1 MSVETVSAPVTA
13 PTAPPVPPVA
23 AEIGYAQKIDERF
36 VAPKFKISSLVL
48 PDEELDSRASPGVV
62 TEDLKNSIAANGI
75 ETPLLLTPLEDG
87 TFQIVDG
94 RRRFKAA
101 KELGL
106 TEVPAFAQLVRG
118 KNEVL
123 RKAGTRNMHQQV
135 LSTYDMA
142 VTIERHVALGDRPA
156 DVAKAYGLSDSYV
169 SQYRGVLKLPQKTQ
183 EAIRRGEL
191 EPGTF
196 TKARAL
202 QRLKENETYQEILT
216 EVAKVVKSETITEI
230 VAAVL
235 KAKEF
240 GFSTD
245 LIEIILMGDL
255 EQDSTD
261 KVIALNK
268 VTDPDE
274 RLKMAKQAAK
284 KNASAADIEEWITDA
299 KRMAKGSEKAKEE
312 ACEYDGRPVKPI
324 KADKLLTMI
333 ETAEEKAKELSKTR
347 EPTAAQMR
355 QRWISE
361 GYLQGLRHAGSLPR
375 VARVEVEE

>member
-1 MSVETVSAPVTA
+1 MSVEMIPA
-13 PTAPPVPPVA
+13 PTVTPVISPAPA
-23 AEIGYAQKIDERF
+23 ITYAKKVDERF
-36 VAPKFKISSLVL
+36 TAPMFKLSLLVL
-48 PDEELDSRASPGVV
+48 PEDDLDSRASPGVV
-62 TEDLKNSIAANGI
+62 TDDLKKSIEANGI
-75 ETPLLLTPLEDG
+75 ETPLLITPLEDG

-94 RRRFKAA
+94 RRRFKTA
-101 KELGL
+101 KELGM

-123 RKAGTRNMHQQV
+123 RKAGTRNMHQQS

-169 SQYRGVLKLPQKTQ
+169 SQYRGVLKLPTVTQ

-202 QRLKENETYQEILT
+202 QRLKENENYQIILT

-235 KAKEF
+235 KAKEYNF
-240 GFSTD
+240 DQD
-245 LIEIILMGDL
+245 LIELILTGDL
-255 EQDSTD
+255 EQDSAD
-261 KVIALNK
+261 KVEVLKK
-268 VTDPDE
+268 VTDPEE

-284 KNASAADIEEWITDA
+284 KNAQAADIEEWLVDA
-299 KRMAKGSEKAKEE
+299 KRTAKGAEKAKDD
-312 ACEYDGRPVKPI
+312 AIEYDGRPIKPL
-324 KADKLLTMI
+324 KAERLLTMI
-333 ETAEEKAKELSKTR
+333 ETAEEKMHEMAKTK
-347 EPTAAQMR
+347 EPTPAQLR

-361 GYLQGLRHAGSLPR
+361 GYVQGLRHAGSLPR
-375 VARVEVEE
+375 VARVEVED

>member
-1 MSVETVSAPVTA
+1 MSVETVATEVVT
-13 PTAPPVPPVA
+13 PQIPFVSP
-23 AEIGYAQKIDERF
+23 EIGYAQRVDDRF
-36 VAPKFKISSLVL
+36 IAPKFKVSLLVL
-48 PDEELDSRASPGVV
+48 PAEELDSRASPGVV
-62 TEDLKNSIAANGI
+62 TEDLKNSISANGI
-75 ETPLLLTPLEDG
+75 ETPLLITPLEDG
-87 TFQIVDG
+87 TFQIIDG
-94 RRRFKAA
+94 RRRYKAA

-123 RKAGTRNMHQQV
+123 RKAGTRNMHQQT

-169 SQYRGVLKLPQKTQ
+169 SQYRGVLKLPQVTQ

-202 QRLKENETYQEILT
+202 QRLKENEGYQVILT

-235 KAKEF
+235 KAKEY
-240 GFSTD
+240 GFTQD
-245 LIEIILMGDL
+245 LVELILTGDL

-261 KVIALNK
+261 KVEALNK
-268 VTDPDE
+268 VKDVDE
-274 RLKMAKQAAK
+274 RTKMAKQAAK
-284 KNASAADIEEWITDA
+284 KNASAADIEEWIVEA
-299 KRMAKGSEKAKEE
+299 KRATRGTEKVKDE
-312 ACEYDGRPVKPI
+312 AVEYDGRPVKPL

-333 ETAEEKAKELSKTR
+333 EAAEEKTHELTKMK

-355 QRWISE
+355 QLWISE
-361 GYLQGLRHAGSLPR
+361 GYVQGLRHAGSLPR
-375 VARVEVEE
+375 VARVEVEG

>member
-1 MSVETVSAPVTA
+1 MSVETVVPVT
-13 PTAPPVPPVA
+13 PTAPVVPVA

-202 QRLKENETYQEILT
+202 QRKMRRIR
-216 EVAKVVKSETITEI
+216 K
-230 VAAVL
+230 
-235 KAKEF
+235 
-240 GFSTD
+240 FSPRW
-245 LIEIILMGDL
+245 LR
-255 EQDSTD
+255 SSR
-261 KVIALNK
+261 AR
-268 VTDPDE
+268 
-274 RLKMAKQAAK
+274 RLL
-284 KNASAADIEEWITDA
+284 
-299 KRMAKGSEKAKEE
+299 
-312 ACEYDGRPVKPI
+312 
-324 KADKLLTMI
+324 KLL
-333 ETAEEKAKELSKTR
+333 LPSSKLR
-347 EPTAAQMR
+347 NSVSAPT
-355 QRWISE
+355 
-361 GYLQGLRHAGSLPR
+361 
-375 VARVEVEE
+375 

>member
-1 MSVETVSAPVTA
+1 MSVEIATTVTPPV
-13 PTAPPVPPVA
+13 VPPV
-23 AEIGYAQKIDERF
+23 AEIGYANKLDERF
-36 VAPKFKISSLVL
+36 TAPMFKMSLLVL
-48 PDEELDSRASPGVV
+48 PEDDLDSRASPGVV
-62 TEDLKNSIAANGI
+62 TDDLKKSIEANGI
-75 ETPLLLTPLEDG
+75 ETPLLITPLQDG

-94 RRRFKAA
+94 RRRFKTA

-123 RKAGTRNMHQQV
+123 RKAGTRNMHQQS

-202 QRLKENETYQEILT
+202 QRLKENEAYQEILT

-235 KAKEF
+235 KAKEYN
-240 GFSTD
+240 FSND
-245 LIEIILMGDL
+245 LIEIILSGDL
-255 EQDSTD
+255 EQDSAD
-261 KVIALNK
+261 KVEVLKK
-268 VTDPDE
+268 VTDEDE

-284 KNASAADIEEWITDA
+284 KNAAAADIEEWVADA
-299 KRMAKGSEKAKEE
+299 KRATKGADKAKDD
-312 ACEYDGRPVKPI
+312 AIEYDGRPIKTI
-324 KADKLLTMI
+324 KADKLLTLI
-333 ETAEEKAKELSKTR
+333 ESAEEKLFEAAKAK
-347 EPTAAQMR
+347 EPTAAQLR

-361 GYLQGLRHAGSLPR
+361 GYLQGLRHAGGLPR